1 MRIPAA
7 IVAATLTAAPA
18 PATSVEQVLIDVNET
33 HADAIDA
40 INRAESDDEVRAAL
54 TAWRKDLI
62 AAADELDALR
72 EAAAA
77 DGLTREEKAEL
88 DKADAKVE
96 RERAGV
102 RELRATLLPDD
113 PAVVV
118 PAPIA
123 GLGGI
128 LGTTAFDAFERSE
141 QGDTPIVFGIPGVD
155 RAAASAKATAAAP
168 ATTATTATEPL
179 ALDVRTMQDSDTS
192 GKTRVLAEDETDT
205 STTSVTSTSTS
216 TSSETT
222 SSSTSTSTTTS
233 TAASDTTT
241 SSTTTTSTTPS
252 VMEHRTTSAVTTSST
267 SSSTS
272 TTSSTT
278 SSSTTTKSSTTS
290 TVDDD
295 DDERDDDLAETGT
308 PMRGIIAAGALA
320 LLLGAVVMR
329 LGRGTR
335 R

>member
-7 IVAATLTAAPA
+7 IVAATLTAAPT

-222 SSSTSTSTTTS
+222 SSSTTSSTTTS
-233 TAASDTTT
+233 TAASST
-241 SSTTTTSTTPS
+241 STSTTTTSTTPS

>member
-205 STTSVTSTSTS
+205 STTSATSTSTS

-222 SSSTSTSTTTS
+222 SSSTTSSTTTS
-233 TAASDTTT
+233 TAASST
-241 SSTTTTSTTPS
+241 STSTTTTSTTPS

>member
-155 RAAASAKATAAAP
+155 RATASAKATAAAP

-179 ALDVRTMQDSDTS
+179 ALDVRTMQDSDNR

-222 SSSTSTSTTTS
+222 SSSTTSSTTTS
-233 TAASDTTT
+233 TAASST
-241 SSTTTTSTTPS
+241 STSTTTTSTTPS

>member
-222 SSSTSTSTTTS
+222 SSSTSTSTTT
-233 TAASDTTT
+233 
-241 SSTTTTSTTPS
+241 TSTTPS

>member
-233 TAASDTTT
+233 TAASST
-241 SSTTTTSTTPS
+241 STSTTTTSTTPS

>member
-18 PATSVEQVLIDVNET
+18 PAMSVEQVLIDVNET

-62 AAADELDALR
+62 AAADDLDALR

-205 STTSVTSTSTS
+205 STTSATSTSTS

-233 TAASDTTT
+233 TAASST
-241 SSTTTTSTTPS
+241 STSTTTTSTTPS

>member
-179 ALDVRTMQDSDTS
+179 ALDVRTMQDSDNR

-205 STTSVTSTSTS
+205 STTSVTSTS

-233 TAASDTTT
+233 TAASST
-241 SSTTTTSTTPS
+241 STSTTTTSTTPS
-252 VMEHRTTSAVTTSST
+252 VMEHRTTSAVTTTST

>member
-7 IVAATLTAAPA
+7 IVAATLTAAPT

-179 ALDVRTMQDSDTS
+179 ALDVRTMQDSDNR
-192 GKTRVLAEDETDT
+192 GKTRVLAEDETVT
-205 STTSVTSTSTS
+205 STTSVTSTS

-233 TAASDTTT
+233 TAASSTT

-278 SSSTTTKSSTTS
+278 SSNTTTKSSTTS

>member
-1 MRIPAA
+1 MRIPAV

-179 ALDVRTMQDSDTS
+179 ALDVRTMQDSDSS
-192 GKTRVLAEDETDT
+192 GKTRVLAEDETVT

-216 TSSETT
+216 TSTETT
-222 SSSTSTSTTTS
+222 SSSTST
-233 TAASDTTT
+233 
-241 SSTTTTSTTPS
+241 STTTTSTTPS

>member
-179 ALDVRTMQDSDTS
+179 ALDVRTMQDSDNS

-216 TSSETT
+216 SETT
-222 SSSTSTSTTTS
+222 SSSTST
-233 TAASDTTT
+233 
-241 SSTTTTSTTPS
+241 STTTTSTTPS

>member
-205 STTSVTSTSTS
+205 STTSA
-216 TSSETT
+216 
-222 SSSTSTSTTTS
+222 TSTSTTTS
-233 TAASDTTT
+233 TTSSSTTSSTTT
-241 SSTTTTSTTPS
+241 STAASSTSTSTTTTSTTPS

>member
-40 INRAESDDEVRAAL
+40 INRDESDDEVRAAL

-179 ALDVRTMQDSDTS
+179 VLDVRTMQDSDTS

-205 STTSVTSTSTS
+205 STTSATSTSTS

-233 TAASDTTT
+233 TAASSTT

-252 VMEHRTTSAVTTSST
+252 VMENRTTSAVTTSST

>member
-62 AAADELDALR
+62 AAADDLDALR

-205 STTSVTSTSTS
+205 STTSATSTSTS

-233 TAASDTTT
+233 TAASST
-241 SSTTTTSTTPS
+241 STSTTTTSTTPS

>member
-205 STTSVTSTSTS
+205 STTSATSTSTS

-233 TAASDTTT
+233 TAASSTT

-252 VMEHRTTSAVTTSST
+252 VMENRTTSAVTTSST

>member
-18 PATSVEQVLIDVNET
+18 PAMSVEQVLIDVNET

-179 ALDVRTMQDSDTS
+179 ALDVRTMQDSDNS
-192 GKTRVLAEDETDT
+192 GKTRVLAEDETVT
-205 STTSVTSTSTS
+205 STTSVTSTSTSTS

-222 SSSTSTSTTTS
+222 SSS
-233 TAASDTTT
+233 TT

>member
-7 IVAATLTAAPA
+7 IVAATLTAAPV

-216 TSSETT
+216 SETT

>member
-179 ALDVRTMQDSDTS
+179 VLDVRTMQDSDTS

-222 SSSTSTSTTTS
+222 SSS
-233 TAASDTTT
+233 TT

>member
-179 ALDVRTMQDSDTS
+179 ALDVRTMQDSDNS
-192 GKTRVLAEDETDT
+192 GKTRVLAEDETVT
-205 STTSVTSTSTS
+205 STTSVTSTSTSTS

-222 SSSTSTSTTTS
+222 SSST
-233 TAASDTTT
+233 T

-252 VMEHRTTSAVTTSST
+252 VMENRTTSAVTTSST

>member
-33 HADAIDA
+33 HTDAIDA

-205 STTSVTSTSTS
+205 STTSA
-216 TSSETT
+216 
-222 SSSTSTSTTTS
+222 TSTSTTTS
-233 TAASDTTT
+233 TTSSSTTSSTTT
-241 SSTTTTSTTPS
+241 STAASSTSTSTTTTSTTPS

>member
-7 IVAATLTAAPA
+7 IVAATLTAAPT

-205 STTSVTSTSTS
+205 STTSATSTST
-216 TSSETT
+216 TT
-222 SSSTSTSTTTS
+222 STATSSTSTSTTTS
-233 TAASDTTT
+233 TAASST
-241 SSTTTTSTTPS
+241 STSTTTTSTTPS

>member
-7 IVAATLTAAPA
+7 IVAATLTAAPT

-216 TSSETT
+216 SETT

-241 SSTTTTSTTPS
+241 TSTTTTSTTPS

>member
-7 IVAATLTAAPA
+7 IVAATLTAAPV
-18 PATSVEQVLIDVNET
+18 PAMSVEQVLIDVNET

-179 ALDVRTMQDSDTS
+179 ALDVRTMQDSDNS
-192 GKTRVLAEDETDT
+192 GKTRVLAEDETVT

-222 SSSTSTSTTTS
+222 SSSTSTSTTT
-233 TAASDTTT
+233 
-241 SSTTTTSTTPS
+241 TSTTPS

-267 SSSTS
+267 SSS

>member
-7 IVAATLTAAPA
+7 IVAATLTAAPV

-179 ALDVRTMQDSDTS
+179 VLDVRTMQDSDNS

-216 TSSETT
+216 SETT

-233 TAASDTTT
+233 TAASST
-241 SSTTTTSTTPS
+241 STSTTTTSTTPS

>member
-205 STTSVTSTSTS
+205 STTSATSTST
-216 TSSETT
+216 TT
-222 SSSTSTSTTTS
+222 STATSSTSTSTTTS

>member
-88 DKADAKVE
+88 DKADARVE

-179 ALDVRTMQDSDTS
+179 ALDVRTMQDSDNS

-222 SSSTSTSTTTS
+222 SSSTTSSTTTS
-233 TAASDTTT
+233 TAASST
-241 SSTTTTSTTPS
+241 STSTTTTSTTPS

-329 LGRGTR
+329 LGRWTR

>member
-141 QGDTPIVFGIPGVD
+141 QGDTPIVFGIPGMD

-205 STTSVTSTSTS
+205 STTSATSTSTS

-222 SSSTSTSTTTS
+222 SSSTST
-233 TAASDTTT
+233 
-241 SSTTTTSTTPS
+241 STTTTSTTPS

>member
-222 SSSTSTSTTTS
+222 SSSTTSSTTTS
-233 TAASDTTT
+233 TAASST
-241 SSTTTTSTTPS
+241 STSTTTTSTTPS

-308 PMRGIIAAGALA
+308 PMRGIIAAGALS

>member
-216 TSSETT
+216 SETT

-233 TAASDTTT
+233 TA
-241 SSTTTTSTTPS
+241 TPS
-252 VMEHRTTSAVTTSST
+252 VMENRTTSAVTTSST

>member
-62 AAADELDALR
+62 AAADDLDALR

-77 DGLTREEKAEL
+77 DGLTREERAEL

-205 STTSVTSTSTS
+205 STTSATSTSTS

-233 TAASDTTT
+233 TAASST
-241 SSTTTTSTTPS
+241 STSTTTTSTTPS

>member
-216 TSSETT
+216 SETT

>member
-155 RAAASAKATAAAP
+155 RATASAKATAAAP

-179 ALDVRTMQDSDTS
+179 ALDVRTMQDSDNR

-216 TSSETT
+216 SETT
-222 SSSTSTSTTTS
+222 SSSTST
-233 TAASDTTT
+233 
-241 SSTTTTSTTPS
+241 STTTTSTTPS

>member
-168 ATTATTATEPL
+168 ATTAATATEPL

-205 STTSVTSTSTS
+205 STTSATSTSTS

-222 SSSTSTSTTTS
+222 SSSTST
-233 TAASDTTT
+233 
-241 SSTTTTSTTPS
+241 STTTTSTTPS

>member
-222 SSSTSTSTTTS
+222 SSSTTSSTTTS
-233 TAASDTTT
+233 TAASST
-241 SSTTTTSTTPS
+241 STSTTTTSTTPS

>member
-7 IVAATLTAAPA
+7 IVAATLTAAPT

-205 STTSVTSTSTS
+205 STTSATSTST
-216 TSSETT
+216 TT
-222 SSSTSTSTTTS
+222 STATSSTSTSTTTS
-233 TAASDTTT
+233 TAASST
-241 SSTTTTSTTPS
+241 STSTTTTSTTPS

-295 DDERDDDLAETGT
+295 DDERDNDLAETGT

>member
-233 TAASDTTT
+233 TAASST
-241 SSTTTTSTTPS
+241 STSTTTTSTTPS
-252 VMEHRTTSAVTTSST
+252 VMEHRTTSAVTTPST

>member
-7 IVAATLTAAPA
+7 IVAATLTAAPT

-205 STTSVTSTSTS
+205 STTSTTSTS

-233 TAASDTTT
+233 TAASST
-241 SSTTTTSTTPS
+241 STSTTTTSTTPS

>member
-179 ALDVRTMQDSDTS
+179 ALDVRTMQDSDNS

-205 STTSVTSTSTS
+205 STTSVTSTS

>member
-62 AAADELDALR
+62 AAADDLDALR
-72 EAAAA
+72 DAAAA

-216 TSSETT
+216 SETT

>member
-7 IVAATLTAAPA
+7 IVAATLTAAPT

-179 ALDVRTMQDSDTS
+179 ALDVRTMQDSDNS

-205 STTSVTSTSTS
+205 STTSVTSTSTR
-216 TSSETT
+216 SETT

-233 TAASDTTT
+233 TAASST
-241 SSTTTTSTTPS
+241 STSTTTTSTTPS

>member
-216 TSSETT
+216 SETT

-272 TTSSTT
+272 TTSSTK